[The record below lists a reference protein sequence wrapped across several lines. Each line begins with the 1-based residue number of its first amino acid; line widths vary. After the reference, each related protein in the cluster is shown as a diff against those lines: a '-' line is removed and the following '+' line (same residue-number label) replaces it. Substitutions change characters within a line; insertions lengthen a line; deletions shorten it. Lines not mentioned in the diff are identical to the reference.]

1 MTVISRLL
9 LDHPALDTAGGAGLH
24 ASIENLYLRIGDN
37 MDSRFFTEDA
47 LADSSS
53 VTFEH
58 NFKTDFDSIRFD
70 LYLRDTGTGEL
81 TRVTEASTPSLSD
94 FDVAA
99 TAGFLTTKVDVT
111 NNSGSAQDVALVLV
125 HNYMDAKKV
134 HASFVEIA
142 ANGSLK
148 SGLTYLVDTAS
159 ALTLTLPAA
168 ADGKAVIVVKDSVGD
183 AVTNP
188 ITISPSG
195 GAAIDGTVGSYL
207 IDWEYGAASFM
218 SDGSNWWLV

>member
-9 LDHPALDTAGGAGLH
+9 LDHPALGAAGGASLH
-24 ASIENLYLRIGDN
+24 TAVENLYLRLGDAV
-37 MDSRFFTEDA
+37 DSRFFTEDA

-58 NFKTDFDSIRFD
+58 NFKTDFSTLRFD

-81 TRVTEASTPSLSD
+81 TRVSETSTPSIAE
-94 FDVAA
+94 FDVSA
-99 TAGFLTTKVDVT
+99 TVGFLTTKVDVT
-111 NNSGSAQDVALVLV
+111 NNTGSAQDIALVLV
-125 HNYMDAKKV
+125 HNFIEAKKV
-134 HASFVEIA
+134 HATFLDIS
-142 ANGSLK
+142 ANTALL
-148 SGLTYLVDTAS
+148 SGITYLCDTAS

-168 ADGKAVIVVKDSVGD
+168 ADGKAVIVVKDVVGD

-188 ITISPSG
+188 ITVSPSG
-195 GAAIDGTVGSYL
+195 GAAIDGTVGNYV

-218 SDGSNWWLV
+218 SDGANWWLV